1 MMITKKK
8 NLIFIVMLIFSV
20 LHYSCFSK
28 GNDEIQLARNTEEII
43 EIIKQKNS
51 EALMNYIPD
60 MNFEVWNNKFLTK
73 NEILNDFNNK
83 GRIYKLVFCGDIIGE
98 TEPLCIRED
107 LNNNKIKIKEIL
119 QKKVEQNIIAEVL
132 ITWDV
137 KEKEKKN
144 KNNIT
149 SYLDK
154 FTFIK
159 IGDKWFLYNFKV
171 WEGQ

>member
-1 MMITKKK
+1 MITKKK
-8 NLIFIVMLIFSV
+8 NFMFILMLIS
-20 LHYSCFSK
+20 LILYYSCFSK
-28 GNDEIQLARNTEEII
+28 GKDEVQLAINTKEII
-43 EIIKQKNS
+43 EIIKQKNF
-51 EALMNYIPD
+51 EDLMSYIPD
-60 MNFEVWNNKFLTK
+60 INFEVWNNKFLTK
-73 NEILNDFNNK
+73 NELLKDFEEK
-83 GRIYKLVFCGDIIGE
+83 GRIYKLVFCDDIIEE

-107 LNNNKIKIKEIL
+107 LNNNKIKIKEII
-119 QKKVEQNIIAEVL
+119 QKKIDQEIVAEVFL
-132 ITWDV
+132 TWDV

-154 FTFIK
+154 FTYIK